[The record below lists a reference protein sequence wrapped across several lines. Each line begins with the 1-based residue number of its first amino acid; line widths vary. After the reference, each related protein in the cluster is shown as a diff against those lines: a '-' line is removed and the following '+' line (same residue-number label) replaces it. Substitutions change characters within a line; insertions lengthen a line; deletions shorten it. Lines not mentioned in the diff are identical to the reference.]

1 MTYFVFKK
9 EKEFFVL
16 INEKRISEKVYV
28 DHILKENEVYV
39 AANTTSI
46 FQNEEVELVKK
57 CKTLVEAARVLD
69 SSRLSGQ
76 KTLEEI

>member
-9 EKEFFVL
+9 EEEFFVL
-16 INEKRISEKVYV
+16 INEEKISEKVYV
-28 DHILKENEVYV
+28 DHILKENEVRI
-39 AANTTSI
+39 AANTISI
-46 FQNEEVELVKK
+46 FENKEVELVKK

-69 SSRLSGQ
+69 SSQLSGR

>member
-9 EKEFFVL
+9 EEEFFVL
-16 INEKRISEKVYV
+16 INEKKIFERVYV
-28 DHILKENEVYV
+28 AHILKANEVYV
-39 AANTTSI
+39 AANTLSL
-46 FQNEEVELVKK
+46 FQNKDVELVKK

-69 SSRLSGQ
+69 SSQLSGQ

>member
-9 EKEFFVL
+9 EEEFFVL

-39 AANTTSI
+39 AANTNSI

-57 CKTLVEAARVLD
+57 CKTLVEAASVLD